1 MSIVQKV
8 NRLIGERPGVF
19 LGTAATSGAGG
30 TVSLI
35 MSPLLISALISG
47 LDLSEKSA
55 GFIATSEFLTIAFV
69 SFLIAPKMG
78 VWPRR
83 STALCGALI
92 AIVGHACS
100 AFAVDVGSL
109 TIARMVAGIGAGM
122 MLAAGNAVVASA
134 NNPDKLY
141 SILMIVTGAAH
152 LLLLG
157 LGPIFTTRWSYPG
170 AYGIEVVF
178 LLCLLPFVWLLPQHR
193 DADASGALKAE
204 DSHQPFPLGS
214 AIMICLAMTIFFAR
228 DSALWGFSQEIG
240 RRTGMEDQ
248 TIGAVLGLTGFIGLL
263 GAVAVAILNVRYGR
277 LLPMISGLA
286 VLTIL
291 SLGICLTSNAVVF
304 SFGIVFWQ
312 AATFFTA
319 PYIFGIAAELDPQ
332 GRVIAACG
340 GCLLLGASLGPVI
353 AGTLMD
359 LGGYNAVAIFI
370 GVAMLAAMVLAVKA
384 NNDLGKTA

>member
-178 LLCLLPFVWLLPQHR
+178 LLCLLPFVWLLPQHH

-214 AIMICLAMTIFFAR
+214 AIMICLAMTIFFAFIPLR
-228 DSALWGFSQEIG
+228 AVKECSSMPLHAVGKKLLALDNSGFCRAHRS
-240 RRTGMEDQ
+240 T
-248 TIGAVLGLTGFIGLL
+248 AFIGIGSELL
-263 GAVAVAILNVRYGR
+263 GWLAGCFLARGR
-277 LLPMISGLA
+277 
-286 VLTIL
+286 
-291 SLGICLTSNAVVF
+291 
-304 SFGIVFWQ
+304 
-312 AATFFTA
+312 
-319 PYIFGIAAELDPQ
+319 D
-332 GRVIAACG
+332 
-340 GCLLLGASLGPVI
+340 
-353 AGTLMD
+353 
-359 LGGYNAVAIFI
+359 
-370 GVAMLAAMVLAVKA
+370 GV
-384 NNDLGKTA
+384 